1 LNAINAARRRWRQLA
16 HNGRNCYASWAMLRK
31 LLTLIVMTAVL
42 SAATAVTAAPQ
53 KKKVG
58 RHWHGYGF
66 LPGYRSPDRIEWER
80 RHTRVRGYGYF
91 YYWPGR
97 PRIYQGHVT
106 DGAFG
111 PCWTQTPIGPIWNCG
126 K

>member
-1 LNAINAARRRWRQLA
+1 
-16 HNGRNCYASWAMLRK
+16 MLRK
-31 LLTLIVMTAVL
+31 VLGLIMLAALL
-42 SAATAVTAAPQ
+42 SATTAFAAPAA
-53 KKKVG
+53 KK
-58 RHWHGYGF
+58 RHIDRYWHGYGF
-66 LPGYRSPDRIEWER
+66 LPGYRSPERIAWER
-80 RHTRVRGYGYF
+80 AHSRRSYYGYY

-97 PRIYQGHVT
+97 PRIYRGQVT